1 MITRQASH
9 FGENAERPP
18 LAEAEAAVSG
28 TIQPGGL
35 SPQLVTGTI
44 KAFLTETDASV
55 EIAGGARIHALQ
67 AASCLLA
74 PVIGDKVLVCHDN
87 GEAFIL
93 AVLSRAGTMAAE
105 ISVPQAETLVI
116 KARREVSL
124 EAPVMRMTAKHFSLL
139 ADVIFQAGNVLTRNF
154 KRIAETVGDKLTH
167 ARTITSQSEVRTAI
181 VADVDTLRAK
191 SLVQTIE
198 AVSTQT
204 SEIALLTA
212 RRDVRIDGERV
223 SVG

>member
-1 MITRQASH
+1 MT
-9 FGENAERPP
+9 ENGVSKLVESGKHAAQLADMGNNLPERHP
-18 LAEAEAAVSG
+18 
-28 TIQPGGL
+28 
-35 SPQLVTGTI
+35 SPQLVTGII
-44 KAFLTETDASV
+44 KALLTQTDASV
-55 EIAGGARIHALQ
+55 EIAGGERVHALQ

-74 PVIGDKVLVCHDN
+74 PVIGDKVLVCQEG

-93 AVLSRAGTMAAE
+93 AVLSRAGTVAAE

-116 KARREVSL
+116 RARREVSL

-167 ARTITSQSEVRTAI
+167 ARTITSQAEVRTAI

-198 AVSTQT
+198 SVSTQT
-204 SEIALLTA
+204 SEIALVTA